1 MSVVRRQRG
10 VGAVVLLVATAVGC
24 TASGRLG
31 EPMKSAGA
39 PEVRTDAS
47 RLATCVELPGKP
59 ERVRWR
65 VRTLG
70 TVDGRAPGPTDHQ
83 LEGVVWL
90 VDGEAARLS
99 VEGLWEPEP
108 AGASV
113 PEELSPT
120 LGKAHGWT
128 RNTGQEDEAAEGAPH
143 ILLNQGANAL
153 YVWALNPQC
162 QS

>member
-1 MSVVRRQRG
+1 MSVVRKLS
-10 VGAVVLLVATAVGC
+10 GAGAAVLLVATAVGC
-24 TASGRLG
+24 TASARPG
-31 EPMKSAGA
+31 EPTTSAGA

-70 TVDGRAPGPTDHQ
+70 IVDGRAPGPTDHQ
-83 LEGVVWL
+83 LEGVIWL

-99 VEGLWEPEP
+99 AGGSWEPEP
-108 AGASV
+108 SGASV

-128 RNTGQEDEAAEGAPH
+128 RDTALEDGAAEGAPH
-143 ILLNQGANAL
+143 FLLNQEAKPL

>member
-1 MSVVRRQRG
+1 MSVVRKLS
-10 VGAVVLLVATAVGC
+10 GAGAAALLVATAVGC
-24 TASGRLG
+24 TASARPG
-31 EPMKSAGA
+31 EPTTSAGA

-70 TVDGRAPGPTDHQ
+70 IVDGRAPGPTDHQ
-83 LEGVVWL
+83 LEGVIWL

-99 VEGLWEPEP
+99 AGGSWEPEP
-108 AGASV
+108 SGASV

-128 RNTGQEDEAAEGAPH
+128 RDTALEDGAAEGAPH
-143 ILLNQGANAL
+143 FLLNQEANAL